1 LVLGTGRVCGGK
13 EGEIVLYMV
22 CGGDED
28 GMVLDKVCCGDEGC
42 TAIIGGG
49 P

>member
-1 LVLGTGRVCGGK
+1 MLGTGRVCGGN
-13 EGEIVLYMV
+13 EGIVLYMV

-28 GMVLDKVCCGDEGC
+28 GRVLDKVCCGDEGC

-49 P
+49 S